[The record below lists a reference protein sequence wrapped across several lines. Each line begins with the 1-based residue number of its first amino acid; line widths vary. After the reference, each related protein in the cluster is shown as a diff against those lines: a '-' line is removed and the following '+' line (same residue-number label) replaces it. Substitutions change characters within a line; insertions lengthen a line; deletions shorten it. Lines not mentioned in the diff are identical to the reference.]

1 MGRILKT
8 ELLKLK
14 RYHILWAGVAL
25 MLLSVILTLFTT
37 LAEDGTVWTYAFLS
51 EQVIKNNMTMIFP
64 MCITLITGYIIN
76 RELKN
81 DTLKNIY
88 VVPISFRKVL
98 TGKLIIAGLL
108 SMMLGAVC
116 AVFTAIGCFAA
127 KIPGFTIALAAQSLY
142 QQTMINLFL
151 YISVLPIIIATSRSQ
166 NGFLAG
172 VIVAF
177 VYGYGGLFAAGSNT
191 LAQIYPITAS
201 LGMAGYRSY
210 EVDWNTPIC
219 CASMAVMI
227 LISAVMIV
235 CMKKN
240 VEGQKHGKSKSNAPL
255 KKGW

>member
-1 MGRILKT
+1 MGRIIKT

-25 MLLSVILTLFTT
+25 MGLSVILTLFTT

-81 DTLKNIY
+81 DTLKSIY
-88 VVPISFRKVL
+88 TVPVSFRQLL
-98 TGKLIIAGLL
+98 TGKLIVAGLL
-108 SMMLGAVC
+108 ALLLGAVC
-116 AVFTAIGCFAA
+116 AVFTAAGCLAM
-127 KIPGFTIALAAQSLY
+127 KMPGFTPTLLAQSLY
-142 QQTMINLFL
+142 QQTVVSFFFYL
-151 YISVLPIIIATSRSQ
+151 SVLPIIIATSRLQ

-191 LAQIYPITAS
+191 LAQIYPMTAS
-201 LGMAGYRSY
+201 LGMVGYRSY
-210 EVDWNTPIC
+210 EVDWNTPLC
-219 CASMAVMI
+219 CASMAAML
-227 LISAVMIV
+227 LISAVMIL
-235 CMKKN
+235 CTKKN
-240 VEGQKHGKSKSNAPL
+240 MEGKKPEKVKSNAPI